1 MNKTKMVAFAIL
13 LGFATFVVYKANQID
28 NKPVV
33 VYPDVTEIGP
43 SAPVDAPTLGD
54 TGPVIEVTEP
64 IVVVG
69 KVDKAPFR
77 HGSKLCQW
85 YEDAGM
91 RAVADMD
98 GWAESTCSGNT
109 CFLLVH
115 DANMPAPWVMAAWLS
130 ESRNKG
136 HDPRKENIE
145 LSVFTFEGEA
155 ETDHVTY
162 FPKRDVFES
171 Y

>member
-1 MNKTKMVAFAIL
+1 MDNKKQVIGIML
-13 LGFATFVVYKANQID
+13 LCCIAAFVVYKANKTD
-28 NKPVV
+28 TDPVV
-33 VYPDVTEIGP
+33 MYPNVVEIGP
-43 SAPVDAPTLGD
+43 ATLPDAPVLEENI
-54 TGPVIEVTEP
+54 VVVTEP

-77 HGSKLCQW
+77 HGTKLCQW

-91 RAVADMD
+91 RAVASLD
-98 GWAESTCSGNT
+98 GWAESTCSRNT

-115 DANMPAPWVMAAWLS
+115 DANMPAPWIMAAWLS
-130 ESRNKG
+130 EARNKG

-145 LSVFTFEGEA
+145 LSIFTFEGEA

-162 FPKRDVFES
+162 FPGRDVFEA

>member
-1 MNKTKMVAFAIL
+1 MDNKKQVIAGMVCIAL
-13 LGFATFVVYKANQID
+13 VGFIVYKANQVGPAFPD
-28 NKPVV
+28 PV
-33 VYPDVTEIGP
+33 PTAEIGP
-43 SAPVDAPTLGD
+43 AVPNAPVLEENI
-54 TGPVIEVTEP
+54 VVVTEP
-64 IVVVG
+64 IIVVG

-77 HGSKLCQW
+77 SGTKLCNW

-98 GWAESTCSGNT
+98 GWAESTCSVNT

-115 DANMPAPWVMAAWLS
+115 EANVPAPWVMAAWLS
-130 ESRNKG
+130 EARNEG

-145 LSVFTFEGEA
+145 LSVFTFEGDT
-155 ETDHVTY
+155 ETDHIIY
-162 FPKRDVFES
+162 FPKRDVFEA